1 MNEMSIQ
8 FVLLL
13 GDSMMNE
20 RKKKKKMKTKKE
32 T

>member
-13 GDSMMNE
+13 GDSMNA
-20 RKKKKKMKTKKE
+20 RKKKKKKKTKKE